1 MPLDAVCLAAITRE
15 ISATILGGKIDKIYQ
30 PGRDEVV
37 LAIRGA
43 RQNVKLLLSANPSHP
58 RVHLTEAARENPGSP
73 PMFCMLLRKHLTGAR
88 ILSIHQPPLER
99 VLEFTLECL
108 DELGDKV
115 PRKLILEAMGR
126 HSNLILLD
134 SDGRITDCLRR
145 VDGDI
150 SSGRQVLP
158 GMFYHLPEP
167 HPGVPPLLGR
177 ELEFQG
183 KPATV
188 EQVSMLDE
196 QIRAEGGKPY
206 LLLRDNKPVDFSFL
220 PILQYGPAT
229 ALKEYD
235 SFSHLLD
242 DFYADR
248 EDARRSGQKE
258 QELQKTITRT
268 RDRTARRVGQQEIDL
283 AATGQR
289 ERKREIGDLLTSNL
303 HHMEKGMPLVRL
315 ADFYDP
321 EGREVDIPLDP
332 LLTPQQNAAKYYK
345 DYNRAKTAQHVLT
358 EQIEKGRRELDYLD
372 SVLENI
378 TLAEG
383 ERDLQE
389 IRQELTD
396 TGYLRPAGKAKGRE
410 KRLAGKPM
418 EFRSTAGLRIS
429 VGKNNSQNDV
439 LTTKQAFKSDIWLHT
454 QKIHGSHVI
463 LWTEGEDPDLQSLNE
478 AASLAAYYSQ
488 AKDSSRVSVDYT
500 PVKYVK
506 KPAGAKPGMVTYTT
520 YQTATVNP
528 DPDLAKRLRVK

>member
-345 DYNRAKTAQHVLT
+345 DY
-358 EQIEKGRRELDYLD
+358 
-372 SVLENI
+372 
-378 TLAEG
+378 
-383 ERDLQE
+383 
-389 IRQELTD
+389 
-396 TGYLRPAGKAKGRE
+396 
-410 KRLAGKPM
+410 
-418 EFRSTAGLRIS
+418 
-429 VGKNNSQNDV
+429 
-439 LTTKQAFKSDIWLHT
+439 
-454 QKIHGSHVI
+454 
-463 LWTEGEDPDLQSLNE
+463 
-478 AASLAAYYSQ
+478 
-488 AKDSSRVSVDYT
+488 
-500 PVKYVK
+500 
-506 KPAGAKPGMVTYTT
+506 
-520 YQTATVNP
+520 
-528 DPDLAKRLRVK
+528 